1 MTPFAFSI
9 KFAKTNQKFA
19 EIFEICENYSLLFKI
34 THWCPQSWV
43 NRRNKSRS
51 GYLLFAVMA
60 FLMGLGA
67 FIWKML
73 EMSYLYNT
81 STGSDLFYMLVGVI
95 GFLNQTLLGRK

>member
-1 MTPFAFSI
+1 
-9 KFAKTNQKFA
+9 
-19 EIFEICENYSLLFKI
+19 
-34 THWCPQSWV
+34 
-43 NRRNKSRS
+43 
-51 GYLLFAVMA
+51 MA

>member
-1 MTPFAFSI
+1 MGVWGIA
-9 KFAKTNQKFA
+9 
-19 EIFEICENYSLLFKI
+19 SLL
-34 THWCPQSWV
+34 HPRSWV
-43 NRRNKSRS
+43 NLRNKSCS
-51 GYLLFAVMA
+51 GYLLFALMA